1 MGPARNFKHDPSAW
15 TLGCVF
21 LTEAK
26 EHLGIHLDIDSHVLM
41 TILDPFRTILGDVR
55 MAIPII
61 CDLNIVT
68 LPQVRSLNQCVSR
81 QDVLAAVK
89 IGQISVVG
97 KGEMSVV
104 KT

>member
-1 MGPARNFKHDPSAW
+1 
-15 TLGCVF
+15 
-21 LTEAK
+21 
-26 EHLGIHLDIDSHVLM
+26 
-41 TILDPFRTILGDVR
+41 